1 MSTDRIAFDPLQCSD
16 SLVRLMDYWSQQA
29 VLSTGIPR
37 LLIEQPKPVSQAE
50 MMMRI
55 DAAMVRMRDDLVRQ
69 CQHFAL
75 VVA

>member
-1 MSTDRIAFDPLQCSD
+1 MSTDRITFEPTPDQA
-16 SLVRLMDYWSQQA
+16 SLVKLMDYWSQQA

-55 DAAMVRMRDDLVRQ
+55 DAAMARMRDDLVRQ
-69 CQHFAL
+69 YQHFAL